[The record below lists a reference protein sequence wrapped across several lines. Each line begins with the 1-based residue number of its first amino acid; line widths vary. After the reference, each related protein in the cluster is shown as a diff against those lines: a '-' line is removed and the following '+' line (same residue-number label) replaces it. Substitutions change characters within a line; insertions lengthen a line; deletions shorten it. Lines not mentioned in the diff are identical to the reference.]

1 MVQITVT
8 KPVKHV
14 DADTLWNKLAVYSDF
29 SWHPQVESS
38 VNDGSIPDGS
48 DNMVGA
54 VRVLVNTSGA
64 ELTET
69 VQEWSNSKRYQTFSI
84 DKGAPPFAKSLMIT
98 FQVREDESSGKVLV
112 DMIVNLE
119 VKAPFCILAPL
130 LSVVLKKKLGPF
142 VDGIANYKKQ

>member
-1 MVQITVT
+1 MVHITVT
-8 KPVKHV
+8 KPVSYV
-14 DADTLWNKLAVYSDF
+14 SADTLWNKLALYSDF
-29 SWHPQVESS
+29 TWHPQIKSS
-38 VNDGSIPDGS
+38 RNDGSIPDGS

-54 VRVLVNTSGA
+54 VRVLVNSSGQ

-84 DKGAPPFAKSLMIT
+84 DKGAPPFAKSLVIT
-98 FQVREDESSGKVLV
+98 FQVREDNVSGKAYV
-112 DMIVNLE
+112 DMIVDLQ

-142 VDGIANYKKQ
+142 LEGVANYKA